1 MKKLLTALAVSGLF
15 LAACAEESAPTEE
28 PEKEVAVESNQR
40 EEKTPAEE
48 PQEETSESKQE
59 LDEQIADSE
68 IATIKLI
75 SIETEP
81 ADFMPNDKHI
91 LTFEIENKSDQKIGL
106 QMRDLSINNEMVSE
120 EHQNMH
126 GEATPG
132 KTAKVKLEIE
142 SYEEGT
148 PTPELVGK
156 IEGALLVL
164 DAETFEDIEYH
175 DFSINLGE

>member
-15 LAACAEESAPTEE
+15 LAACAEESKPAE
-28 PEKEVAVESNQR
+28 PEAEKAETVE
-40 EEKTPAEE
+40 EAPAEE
-48 PQEETSESKQE
+48 SKEETNGSKKE
-59 LDEQIADSE
+59 LDEQITDSE

-75 SIETEP
+75 SIETDST
-81 ADFMPNDKHI
+81 DFMPNDKHVLI
-91 LTFEIENKSDQKIGL
+91 FEIENKSDQKIGL

-175 DFSINLGE
+175 DFSIDLGE

>member
-1 MKKLLTALAVSGLF
+1 MKKLISLLAVSGLF
-15 LAACAEESAPTEE
+15 LAACQEENKPAEPETEKAKTVEES
-28 PEKEVAVESNQR
+28 
-40 EEKTPAEE
+40 PAEE
-48 PQEETSESKQE
+48 TKEEASGSKKE

-75 SIETEP
+75 SIETES
-81 ADFMPNDKHI
+81 ADFMPNDKHV

-175 DFSINLGE
+175 DFSIDLGE

>member
-15 LAACAEESAPTEE
+15 LAACAEESKPAE
-28 PEKEVAVESNQR
+28 PEA
-40 EEKTPAEE
+40 EKTETVEEAPAEE
-48 PQEETSESKQE
+48 TKEEASGSKKE

-75 SIETEP
+75 SIETES
-81 ADFMPNDKHI
+81 ADFMPNDKHV

-175 DFSINLGE
+175 DFSIDLGE

>member
-1 MKKLLTALAVSGLF
+1 MKKLISLLAVSGLF
-15 LAACAEESAPTEE
+15 LAACQEESKPAEEK
-28 PEKEVAVESNQR
+28 KEDVTVESNKR
-40 EEKTPAEE
+40 EETNETNEE
-48 PQEETSESKQE
+48 VNESKKE

-68 IATIKLI
+68 TATIKLI

-106 QMRDLSINNEMVSE
+106 QMRELSINNEMVSE

-164 DAETFEDIEYH
+164 NAETFEDIEYH
-175 DFSINLGE
+175 DFSIDLGE

>member
-1 MKKLLTALAVSGLF
+1 MKKLLTALAISGLF
-15 LAACAEESAPTEE
+15 LAACAEESKPAE
-28 PEKEVAVESNQR
+28 PEAEKAETVE
-40 EEKTPAEE
+40 EAPAEE
-48 PQEETSESKQE
+48 TKEEASGSKKE

-75 SIETEP
+75 SIETES
-81 ADFMPNDKHI
+81 ADFMPNDKHV

-175 DFSINLGE
+175 DFSIDLGE

>member
-15 LAACAEESAPTEE
+15 LAACAEESKPAE
-28 PEKEVAVESNQR
+28 PEAEKAETVE
-40 EEKTPAEE
+40 EAPAEE
-48 PQEETSESKQE
+48 SKEEASGSKKE

-75 SIETEP
+75 SIETES
-81 ADFMPNDKHI
+81 ADFMPNDKHV

-175 DFSINLGE
+175 DFSIDLGE

>member
-15 LAACAEESAPTEE
+15 LAACAEESKPAE
-28 PEKEVAVESNQR
+28 PETKKAETVE
-40 EEKTPAEE
+40 EAPAEE
-48 PQEETSESKQE
+48 SKEEASGSKKE

-75 SIETEP
+75 SIETES
-81 ADFMPNDKHI
+81 ADFMPNDKHV

-175 DFSINLGE
+175 DFSIDLGE

>member
-15 LAACAEESAPTEE
+15 LAACAEESKPAE
-28 PEKEVAVESNQR
+28 PEAEKAETVE
-40 EEKTPAEE
+40 EAPAEKSK
-48 PQEETSESKQE
+48 EETNGSKKE

-75 SIETEP
+75 SIETDST
-81 ADFMPNDKHI
+81 DFMPNDKHVLI
-91 LTFEIENKSDQKIGL
+91 FEIENKSDQKIGL

-175 DFSINLGE
+175 DFSIDLGE

>member
-15 LAACAEESAPTEE
+15 LAACAEESKPAE
-28 PEKEVAVESNQR
+28 PEAEKAETVE
-40 EEKTPAEE
+40 EAPV
-48 PQEETSESKQE
+48 EETKEEASGSKKE

-75 SIETEP
+75 SIETES
-81 ADFMPNDKHI
+81 ADFIPNDKHV

-175 DFSINLGE
+175 DFSIDLGE

>member
-15 LAACAEESAPTEE
+15 LAACAEESKPAE
-28 PEKEVAVESNQR
+28 PEAEKAETVE
-40 EEKTPAEE
+40 EAPAEE
-48 PQEETSESKQE
+48 TKEEASGSKKE

-75 SIETEP
+75 SIETES
-81 ADFMPNDKHI
+81 ADFMPNDKHV

-175 DFSINLGE
+175 DFSIDLGE

>member
-15 LAACAEESAPTEE
+15 LAACAEESKPAE
-28 PEKEVAVESNQR
+28 PEAEKAETVE
-40 EEKTPAEE
+40 EAPAEE
-48 PQEETSESKQE
+48 TKEEASGSKKE

-75 SIETEP
+75 SIETES
-81 ADFMPNDKHI
+81 ADFMPNDKHV

-106 QMRDLSINNEMVSE
+106 QMRDLSNNNEMVSE

-175 DFSINLGE
+175 DFSIDLGE

>member
-15 LAACAEESAPTEE
+15 LAACAEESKPAEE
-28 PEKEVAVESNQR
+28 PAQEEAPVE
-40 EEKTPAEE
+40 ETPAEE
-48 PQEETSESKQE
+48 PQEEETSESKQE
-59 LDEQIADSE
+59 LDEQIVDSE
-68 IATIKLI
+68 IATVKLI
-75 SIETEP
+75 SVETQP

-106 QMRDLSINNEMVSE
+106 QMRDLSIGDEMVSE

-126 GEATPG
+126 GEVTPG

-148 PTPELVGK
+148 PTPELKGK
-156 IEGALLVL
+156 IEGALLIL

-175 DFSINLGE
+175 DFSIDLGN

>member
-15 LAACAEESAPTEE
+15 LAACAEESKPAE
-28 PEKEVAVESNQR
+28 PEAEKAETVE
-40 EEKTPAEE
+40 EAPAEE
-48 PQEETSESKQE
+48 SKEEASGSKKE

-75 SIETEP
+75 SIETES
-81 ADFMPNDKHI
+81 ADFMPNDKHV

-148 PTPELVGK
+148 PTPELIGK

-175 DFSINLGE
+175 DFSIDLGE

>member
-1 MKKLLTALAVSGLF
+1 MKKLISLLAVSGLF
-15 LAACAEESAPTEE
+15 LAACQEESKLAEPEAEKAETVEEAPAEESKEE
-28 PEKEVAVESNQR
+28 ASG
-40 EEKTPAEE
+40 
-48 PQEETSESKQE
+48 SKKE

-75 SIETEP
+75 SIETES
-81 ADFMPNDKHI
+81 ADFMPNDKHV

-175 DFSINLGE
+175 DFSIDLGE

>member
-15 LAACAEESAPTEE
+15 LAACAEESKPAE
-28 PEKEVAVESNQR
+28 PESEKAETVE
-40 EEKTPAEE
+40 EAPAEE
-48 PQEETSESKQE
+48 SKEEASGSKKE

-75 SIETEP
+75 SIETES
-81 ADFMPNDKHI
+81 ADFMPNDKHV

-148 PTPELVGK
+148 PTPELIGK

-175 DFSINLGE
+175 DFSIDLGE

>member
-15 LAACAEESAPTEE
+15 LAACAEESKPVE
-28 PEKEVAVESNQR
+28 PEAEKAETVE
-40 EEKTPAEE
+40 EAPAEE
-48 PQEETSESKQE
+48 SKEEASGSKKE

-75 SIETEP
+75 SIETES
-81 ADFMPNDKHI
+81 ADFMPNDKHV

-164 DAETFEDIEYH
+164 DAETFEDIEHH
-175 DFSINLGE
+175 DFSIDLGE

>member
-1 MKKLLTALAVSGLF
+1 MKKLLTALTVSGLF
-15 LAACAEESAPTEE
+15 LAACAEESKPAEE
-28 PEKEVAVESNQR
+28 PVEEAPAEEASVEETKEE
-40 EEKTPAEE
+40 TPAEE
-48 PQEETSESKQE
+48 TGSKKE
-59 LDEQIADSE
+59 LDEQIVDSE

-75 SIETEP
+75 SIETES
-81 ADFMPNDKHI
+81 ADFMPNDKHV

-175 DFSINLGE
+175 DFSIDLGE

>member
-15 LAACAEESAPTEE
+15 LAACAEESKPTE
-28 PEKEVAVESNQR
+28 PEAEKAETVE
-40 EEKTPAEE
+40 EAPAEE
-48 PQEETSESKQE
+48 SKEEASGSKKE

-75 SIETEP
+75 SIETES
-81 ADFMPNDKHI
+81 ADFMPNDKHV

-175 DFSINLGE
+175 DFSIDLGE

>member
-1 MKKLLTALAVSGLF
+1 MKKLLTALAVSGVF
-15 LAACAEESAPTEE
+15 LAACAEES
-28 PEKEVAVESNQR
+28 K
-40 EEKTPAEE
+40 PAEE
-48 PQEETSESKQE
+48 KQEDVTVESSKREETSEEAVEETNGSKKE

-75 SIETEP
+75 SIETES
-81 ADFMPNDKHI
+81 ADFMPNDKHV

-175 DFSINLGE
+175 DFSIDLGE

>member
-15 LAACAEESAPTEE
+15 LAACAEESKPETEPVEEASTEE
-28 PEKEVAVESNQR
+28 APVEETKE
-40 EEKTPAEE
+40 EETPAEE
-48 PQEETSESKQE
+48 TGSKKE

-75 SIETEP
+75 SIETESEE
-81 ADFMPNDKHI
+81 FMPNEKHT

-175 DFSINLGE
+175 DFSIDLDE

>member
-15 LAACAEESAPTEE
+15 LAACAEESKPAE
-28 PEKEVAVESNQR
+28 PEAEKAETVE
-40 EEKTPAEE
+40 EAPAEE

-59 LDEQIADSE
+59 LDEQIVDSE

-75 SIETEP
+75 SIETKH

-106 QMRDLSINNEMVSE
+106 QMRDLSIGDEMVSE

-126 GEATPG
+126 GEVTPG

-148 PTPELVGK
+148 PTPELKGK
-156 IEGALLVL
+156 IEGALLIL

-175 DFSINLGE
+175 DFSIDLGN